1 MAKQITPH
9 VSWVGK
15 VDWEW
20 TRFRGDECSTHI
32 NNTIG
37 I

>member
-20 TRFRGDECSTHI
+20 IRFHGDEWFHSY
-32 NNTIG
+32 
-37 I
+37 